1 MTGIAVRHRQRVVD
15 AARNQWDLKHI
26 GIHRRDGEQPDETM
40 LDHCLSRLFTDHH
53 DVGVRAVAQVARH
66 GGLREDQQIVA
77 GGQLR
82 KHVGA
87 QPKHA
92 ETTGWIDGGL
102 AVADLAALVTQHYE
116 VPVCQPAQQRADI
129 PAVRAG
135 EPALG
140 VGVEFGRQA
149 DQHGRHRRG
158 VQRHLTGL
166 GENTRQE
173 ALDLIHRLGVDRI
186 GELHVDPCLVD
197 AIAEWRIGRRL
208 DRQ

>member
-1 MTGIAVRHRQRVVD
+1 M
-15 AARNQWDLKHI
+15 
-26 GIHRRDGEQPDETM
+26 
-40 LDHCLSRLFTDHH
+40 LSRAACAGLIKKLTLYLRLPQDAGQFRGNDRRIQT
-53 DVGVRAVAQVARH
+53 AAQVGAHR
-66 GGLREDQQIVA
+66 D
-77 GGQLR
+77 
-82 KHVGA
+82 VGA

-116 VPVCQPAQQRADI
+116 VPVGQPAQQRGDI

-158 VQRHLTGL
+158 VQRHLTRL

-173 ALDLIHRLGVDRI
+173 ALDLIHRLGVDRL

-197 AIAEWRIGRRL
+197 AIAEWRIGRR
-208 DRQ
+208 DARAARG